1 VRPLTVAAL
10 FGCILFVGTAGAGAA
25 SGATGSA
32 AGDPPTTSE
41 PTTTEPPVTSTP
53 PSTSRPPSTTTPAS
67 PPATKPADSPGAA
80 DPALA
85 AAARSSFLALTDD
98 QRALLRRFQ
107 DTRDRATRA
116 RVATLLAGAQSAKLA
131 QQLATAQATFA
142 RTEAQVQTATKRL
155 TDLEGEIRDLAL
167 TVYQHRDR
175 TSALSSVD
183 TATSVDFARARHYTR
198 APAALLDRRVADA
211 RVARTQLVG
220 ARARAAATRDQAAQL
235 ATDAA
240 KATDQLRQDLA
251 TAEAADRDAIDAVTG
266 ALGSDALMVGL
277 VLDPQFGADD
287 ISAALAIAQAGQPDP
302 VTLLGLFHTPIP
314 GAPVGSPFGARI
326 DPITGELSFHPGLDI
341 EATTGTPIKAAGAGV
356 VVVAGDCG
364 GYGNCVV
371 IDHGHSVAT
380 LYGHQSRVLVEPGTL
395 VTDGQVIG
403 LVGST
408 GKSTGPHLHFEVRL
422 HGTPVDPLL
431 ALTA

>member
-1 VRPLTVAAL
+1 V
-10 FGCILFVGTAGAGAA
+10 
-25 SGATGSA
+25 S
-32 AGDPPTTSE
+32 PTRE
-41 PTTTEPPVTSTP
+41 
-53 PSTSRPPSTTTPAS
+53 SR
-67 PPATKPADSPGAA
+67 
-80 DPALA
+80 
-85 AAARSSFLALTDD
+85 
-98 QRALLRRFQ
+98 
-107 DTRDRATRA
+107 
-116 RVATLLAGAQSAKLA
+116 AQ
-131 QQLATAQATFA
+131 
-142 RTEAQVQTATKRL
+142 
-155 TDLEGEIRDLAL
+155 
-167 TVYQHRDR
+167 
-175 TSALSSVD
+175 
-183 TATSVDFARARHYTR
+183 
-198 APAALLDRRVADA
+198 
-211 RVARTQLVG
+211 
-220 ARARAAATRDQAAQL
+220 AAATRDQAAQL